1 MYFFGYIQKYII
13 WMDVLSILNK
23 NKKFEDKTNHI
34 KNLKSQFIIL
44 FYFKSAEI
52 YFHTSYL
59 YLS

>member
-44 FYFKSAEI
+44 FDFKSAEI